1 MVALGDG
8 RVSPG
13 EGRWRSA
20 CQFLADLDCR
30 RRWRD
35 GGPFEM
41 VVETVATATDKDV
54 ITEPTLV
61 YAGCTFC
68 PRRVLLI
75 SFGVMRLLNRLSK
88 RRLVM

>member
-20 CQFLADLDCR
+20 RQFLADLDCR
-30 RRWRD
+30 RRWL

-41 VVETVATATDKDV
+41 VDETVTTATDKDV

-88 RRLVM
+88 RRLVV